1 MAENLTYEII
11 NSDDGGIT
19 CELPLSATQT
29 DQPTVGIIR
38 DSFASKRS
46 HWELWRTGSSGT
58 AKELGSG
65 IVTSVNLNKDR
76 DTILMSGRDWIWYLK
91 QRIYPFN
98 PEDYVIFNPDVP
110 EQHALDS
117 NGDGTGDS
125 NWPKRWPN
133 ADGDAA
139 VDLRDITRDLIR
151 SMRTGRAIDING
163 PNVSALA
170 PGVPDI
176 SFNAALTGATTK
188 YKIFPGDSTKIY
200 DHVKTLS
207 ERNDG
212 FEFDIDP
219 ISLEFK
225 MWSPR
230 RDNSSGFPEYIIK
243 VADLAEFDP
252 NIPAE
257 QQILEGYGQI
267 IEFDWTNDGPDGTYL
282 LGLGT
287 RAHRVGRV
295 WTDIDNVNEFGRLD
309 LVYDYGELSN
319 TDNILQKLKDQN
331 DLHPQKKLG
340 ITFLNPEFL
349 VPSMYTG
356 GRPRSLMGA
365 MIFVLHDFVPYHKVN
380 AYFRINQ
387 IGWVVDS
394 SSNEQVTWGLE
405 MIYEP
410 TLPGS

>member
-19 CELPLSATQT
+19 CELPLSATRT
-29 DQPTVGIIR
+29 DLPTVGITR
-38 DSFASKRS
+38 DSFAPKRS
-46 HWELWRTGSSGT
+46 HWELWRTGSSGV

-76 DTILMSGRDWIWYLK
+76 DTILMSGRDWLWYLK

-98 PEDYVIFNPDVP
+98 PEAYVTFDPNEAHHYWDK
-110 EQHALDS
+110 
-117 NGDGTGDS
+117 
-125 NWPKRWPN
+125 WPKQWPEGTPGN
-133 ADGDAA
+133 TAP
-139 VDLRDITRDLIR
+139 VDLTIIVRDLIR
-151 SMRTGRAIDING
+151 AMRVARPVDPQTGWPLSGI
-163 PNVSALA
+163 PNPA

-176 SFNAALTGATTK
+176 TFNAPNTGVTSK
-188 YKIFPGDSTKIY
+188 YQIFPGDQTTIY
-200 DHVKTLS
+200 DHINTLS
-207 ERNDG
+207 ERFDG

-243 VADLAEFDP
+243 VEDLATFDP
-252 NIPAE
+252 NIPAQ

-282 LGLGT
+282 LGLAT
-287 RAHRVGRV
+287 RDHRVGRV

-309 LVYDYGELSN
+309 LVYDYGSIKD
-319 TDNILQKLKDQN
+319 TTSILQMLKDQN

-365 MIFVLHDFVPYHKVN
+365 MIFVLHDFTPYHKVN

-394 SSNEQVTWGLE
+394 SSNEKVTWGLE

>member
-1 MAENLTYEII
+1 MAENLTFEIV
-11 NSDDGGIT
+11 NSDDGGMT
-19 CELPLSATQT
+19 CEIPLSATRT
-29 DQPTVGIIR
+29 GSTTLGIVR
-38 DSFASKRS
+38 DSFAPKRS
-46 HWELWRTGSSGT
+46 HWELWRTGSSNV
-58 AKELGSG
+58 AKQLGSG
-65 IVTSVNLNKDR
+65 VVTSVNLNKDR
-76 DTILMSGRDWIWYLK
+76 DTVLVSGRDWLWYLK

-98 PEDYVIFNPDVP
+98 PEDYVEFNPDAP

-117 NGDGTGDS
+117 NGDATGTS

-133 ADGDAA
+133 AHEDDP
-139 VDLRDITRDLIR
+139 VDLRDIVRDIIR

-163 PNVSALA
+163 PNVSARAL
-170 PGVPDI
+170 GVPDI
-176 SFNAALTGATTK
+176 TINAALTGAETK
-188 YKIFPGDSTKIY
+188 YKIFPGDSTTIY
-200 DHVKTLS
+200 DHIKTLS

-282 LGLGT
+282 VGLGT
-287 RAHRVGRV
+287 RGQRVGRV
-295 WTDIDNVNEFGRLD
+295 WTDVDNVEQFGRLD

-319 TDNILQKLKDQN
+319 EDNILQKLKDQN

-340 ITFLNPEFL
+340 IGLLNPEFL

-365 MIFVLHDFVPYHKVN
+365 MIYVIHDFPPYHRVN

-387 IGWVVDS
+387 ISWQVDNN
-394 SSNEQVTWGLE
+394 SNEQVTWGLE

-410 TLPGS
+410 TLPGA